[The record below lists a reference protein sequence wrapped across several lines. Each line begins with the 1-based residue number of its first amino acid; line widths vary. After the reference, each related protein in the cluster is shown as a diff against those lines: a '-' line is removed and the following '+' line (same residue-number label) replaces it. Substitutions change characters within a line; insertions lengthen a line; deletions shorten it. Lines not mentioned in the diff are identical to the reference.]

1 MSYIYRHAMVIT
13 NNNISSIELLSSQFG
28 HGIQGLV
35 KRFVRDVPN
44 NPKYLAR
51 LKEEFKIVQSKG
63 FTKVFHQVRTILD
76 LAGDTPHLLRGSAA
90 SSLICYLLGISDIDP
105 LKYNITLA
113 RFMNNTRTDYPDID
127 IDFPHYARDNIW
139 QSLRER
145 YPGMV
150 ARISNNVRFKPK
162 SALREA
168 IRKFGYRKRV
178 PKRFNLADIFPDK
191 YTQQQ
196 VRSYA
201 KFLVGKHRTWALH
214 CGGVIIYKDKIP
226 SNLLLNKQRDQV
238 AVTKYDVDDNNLIKI
253 DLLCSRGLS
262 VITELSNKKICDYD
276 HYDTKTAELLQTGDN
291 LGIIQGESRTM
302 RKAMM
307 ALGVKNAHHVALCLA
322 LIRPAA
328 ADGGR
333 KAAFLKEK
341 IRKPKQIIYDEDSI
355 HYIAESIGCDYAQAD
370 RYRRGFSK
378 GNPAVIAE
386 FASQLNENQQN
397 DKVIQDLQQ
406 LRKYSFCKGHAL
418 AYGQMVWAQ
427 AYHKAH
433 NPRMFWKAVLKHSHS
448 SYRSWVHKRE
458 AICNGIEIYN
468 PKMLIASEQFK
479 QTKWWDGNE
488 FLPNMGIQKDG
499 DKIYFRGVV
508 ANAKAINKTGERVV
522 MMCIGYDN
530 QKYVDLII
538 PYKAINNAWNII
550 EGVGRIKQSV
560 GVSYIEVEKCLPGS
574 I

>member
-1 MSYIYRHAMVIT
+1 MVIT
-13 NNNISSIELLSSQFG
+13 DNITSLDLLVSQFG
-28 HGIQGLV
+28 HGVHGLAN
-35 KRFVRDVPN
+35 RFIRTVPN
-44 NPKYLAR
+44 TPKYLSR
-51 LKEEFKIVQSKG
+51 LKEEFQIIESKG
-63 FTKVFHQVRTILD
+63 FVKVFHQVRTILD

-113 RFMNNTRTDYPDID
+113 RFMNTTRTDYPDID
-127 IDFPHYARDNIW
+127 IDFPHYARDGIW
-139 QSLRER
+139 QALRDR

-150 ARISNNVRFKPK
+150 ARISNDVRYKPK
-162 SALREA
+162 SAMREA

-178 PKRFNLADIFPDK
+178 PKRYNLADIFPDRGIQ
-191 YTQQQ
+191 YQ
-196 VRSYA
+196 VRRYA
-201 KFLVGKHRTWALH
+201 KHLIGKHRTWALH

-226 SNLLLNKQRDQV
+226 KDLLLDKERDQI
-238 AVTKYDVDDNNLIKI
+238 AVTKYDVDDNKLIKI

-262 VITELSNKKICDYD
+262 VVTELSNKKLCDYN
-276 HYDTKTAELLQTGDN
+276 HYDKQTAKLLQVGNN
-291 LGIIQGESRTM
+291 LGIVQGESRTM

-333 KAAFLKEK
+333 KAAFLRDK

-378 GNPAVIAE
+378 GNLAVIAE
-386 FASQLNENQQN
+386 FRSQLKENQEYG
-397 DKVIQDLQQ
+397 KVITDLKH

-433 NPRMFWKAVLKHSHS
+433 NPELFWKAVLKHSHS
-448 SYRSWVHKRE
+448 SYRRWVHKRE
-458 AICNGIEIYN
+458 AICHGIELYN
-468 PKMLIASEQFK
+468 PKMLISTEQFK
-479 QTKWWDGNE
+479 ETKWWDGQD
-488 FLPNMGIQKDG
+488 FLPGMGVEREG
-499 DKIYFRGVV
+499 DKVYFRGVV
-508 ANAKAINKTGERVV
+508 ANARAVNKTGEKVV

-530 QKYVDLII
+530 QKYLDLII
-538 PYKAINNAWNII
+538 PFKAINNAWNVI
-550 EGVGRIKQSV
+550 EGVGRLKQSI
-560 GVSYIEVEKCLPGS
+560 GVNYVEVEKCLS
-574 I
+574 SKI

>member
-1 MSYIYRHAMVIT
+1 MVIT
-13 NNNISSIELLSSQFG
+13 DNISSIDLLTTQFG
-28 HGIQGLV
+28 HGVKGLAE
-35 KRFVRDVPN
+35 RFVREVPN
-44 NPKYLAR
+44 NPKYLNR

-63 FTKVFHQVRTILD
+63 FVKVFHQVRTILD

-113 RFMNNTRTDYPDID
+113 RFMNTTRTDYPDID

-139 QSLRER
+139 HALRER

-150 ARISNNVRFKPK
+150 ARISNDVRYKYK
-162 SALREA
+162 SAMREA

-178 PKRFNLADIFPDK
+178 PKRYKLEDIFPDK
-191 YTQQQ
+191 ETQRQ
-196 VRSYA
+196 VKAYA
-201 KFLVGKHRTWALH
+201 KFLIGKHRTWALH
-214 CGGVIIYKDKIP
+214 CGGVIIFKDKIP
-226 SNLLLNKQRDQV
+226 QDLILDKERDQI

-276 HYDTKTAELLQTGDN
+276 HYDKKTAKLLQTGDN
-291 LGIIQGESRTM
+291 LGIVQGESRTM

-333 KAAFLKEK
+333 KAAFLNEK

-378 GNPAVIAE
+378 GNAAIIAE
-386 FASQLNENQQN
+386 FASQLKENQQQG
-397 DKVIQDLQQ
+397 KVINDLHQ

-433 NPRMFWKAVLKHSHS
+433 NPKLFWKAVLKHSHS
-448 SYRSWVHKRE
+448 GYRRWVHKRE
-458 AICNGIEIYN
+458 AIAHGLSVWNKKPLTIQ
-468 PKMLIASEQFK
+468 EQFK
-479 QTKWWDGNE
+479 QFKWWDGE
-488 FLPNMGIQKDG
+488 DFLPDMGLHNDR
-499 DKIYFRGVV
+499 DFVYFRGVV
-508 ANAKAINKTGERVV
+508 ANARAVNKTGEKVI

-538 PYKAINNAWNII
+538 PYKEINNAWNVI
-550 EGVGRIKQSV
+550 EGVGIWKQSI
-560 GVSYIEVEKCLPGS
+560 GVNYIQVIKCLPS
-574 I
+574 YI